1 MDAVKG
7 FVRSVTHPV
16 GSLLHPKRAFK
27 RSTGLGGWGKGD
39 KPEGPPTTDE
49 AAQNQQVTDRIKRR
63 RGVLANLY
71 GGGATSGAPST
82 AVKTL
87 LGS

>member
-7 FVRSVTHPV
+7 LFHSITHPV
-16 GSLLHPKRAFK
+16 SSALHPKRAFK
-27 RSTGLGGWGKGD
+27 RSTGLGGWGQGD
-39 KPEGPPTTDE
+39 KPGGPPTPDE

-63 RGVLANLY
+63 RGVLANLF
-71 GGGATSGAPST
+71 GGSSAAGAPNT
-82 AVKTL
+82 ATKTL